1 MNRNTIIGLVL
12 VFGLMIAYSYLT
24 KPSKEELAQRKWEQD
39 SISLVQMYKQDS
51 IRIAEATIKAEEEKR
66 KGLQGTSVTQLAT
79 PSAEETK
86 AVDRDIFGVFANS
99 AQGEQKSYFIES
111 DLMKLEISSLGGKII
126 SVELKEYKTYD
137 TLPLILFD
145 PESVEFGFSFFSN
158 NRIINTDQLYF
169 EPFWYQL
176 SQQGKDHLSVQGA
189 NRLQFGMRMYTSL
202 VDSIMNPDQYV
213 EYLYTVTGDNYMID
227 LTVNLIG
234 MEEVIAS
241 NTRFL
246 DFIWNAEMNRME
258 RGVDRFNGS
267 TIYYKYVNDDV
278 DYLSETKDD
287 DESLKT
293 RVKWISFKQRF
304 FSSALIAKDYFT
316 NVEIKTFTNPE
327 KEGTG
332 RYLKSMGSQ
341 LGIPYNFTATESI
354 PFSFYFGPLK
364 FKTLT
369 KYDLDLER
377 QIPLGWSFF
386 LLAWVNRFAVI
397 PVFDFLSGFGWNY
410 GIIILVLTILLKLVL
425 FPIAYKT
432 YMSQA
437 KMRVLKPEI
446 EEITAK
452 FPKKED
458 AMKKQKATMALYKQ
472 AGVNPMAGCV
482 PMLLQFPIL
491 IALFRFFP
499 SSIEL
504 RQESFLWATDLSTYD
519 SILNLPWDIPFYG
532 DHVSLFTILMT
543 VSTLIYTK
551 LNNQMMSGQQ
561 QVQGMKTMMYM
572 MPIMFLGFFNSYA
585 SALSYY
591 YLLANLITFA
601 QMFVFRKVID
611 EDKIRLKIQVN
622 KKKPKKKSGFQK
634 RLEDMAKQKGYKK

>member
-86 AVDRDIFGVFANS
+86 PVDRDIFGVFANS

-543 VSTLIYTK
+543 VSTLIYTR

>member
-12 VFGLMIAYSYLT
+12 VFGLMMAYSYFT

-39 SISLVQMYKQDS
+39 SISLVQMYRQDS

-66 KGLQGTSVTQLAT
+66 KGLQGTSDIQLAP
-79 PSAEETK
+79 PSVEKTK
-86 AVDRDIFGVFANS
+86 AVDRDKFGVFANS
-99 AQGEQKSYFIES
+99 AHGEQKSYFIES
-111 DLMKLEISSLGGKII
+111 DLVKLEISSLGGKII
-126 SVELKEYKTYD
+126 SVELKEYQTYD

-158 NRIINTDQLYF
+158 NRSINTDQLYF

-176 SQQGKDHLSVQGA
+176 SHQGKEHLTVQGS
-189 NRLQFGMRMYTSL
+189 NRLQFGMRIYTSL
-202 VDSIMNPDQYV
+202 IDSLVNPDQYI

-234 MEEVIAS
+234 MDEVIAS

-258 RGVDRFNGS
+258 KGVDRFNGS
-267 TIYYKYVNDDV
+267 TVYYKYVNDDV

-287 DESLKT
+287 EESLKT

-304 FSSALIAKDYFT
+304 FSSALIAKEFFT

-332 RYLKSMGSQ
+332 RYLKSMESR
-341 LGIPYNFTATESI
+341 LGIPYNFTTTESI
-354 PFSFYFGPLK
+354 PLNFYFGPLK

-386 LLAWVNRFAVI
+386 ILAWVNRFAVI

-446 EEITAK
+446 DDITAK

-499 SSIEL
+499 ASIEL
-504 RQESFLWATDLSTYD
+504 RQESFQWATDLSKYD
-519 SILNLPWDIPFYG
+519 SIMDITWKITFYG

-543 VSTLIYTK
+543 VSTLIYTR
-551 LNNQMMSGQQ
+551 LNNQMMAGQQ

-591 YLLANLITFA
+591 YLLANLITFG
-601 QMFVFRKVID
+601 QMYVFRKVID
-611 EDKIRLKIQVN
+611 EDKIRLKIQAN

-634 RLEDMAKQKGYKK
+634 RLENMAKQKGYKK

>member
-12 VFGLMIAYSYLT
+12 VFGLMMAYSFFT
-24 KPSKEELAQRKWEQD
+24 KPSKEELARKKWEQD

-66 KGLQGTSVTQLAT
+66 KGLQGTSDTQLENS
-79 PSAEETK
+79 SAEETK
-86 AVDRDIFGVFANS
+86 EVDRDNFGVFANS
-99 AQGEQKSYFIES
+99 VHGEQKSYFIES
-111 DLMKLEISSLGGKII
+111 DLVKLEISSLGGKII
-126 SVELKEYKTYD
+126 SVELKKYKTYD

-189 NRLQFGMRMYTSL
+189 NTIQFGMRMYTSL
-202 VDSIMNPDQYV
+202 IDSIMNPDQYV
-213 EYLYTVTGDNYMID
+213 EYLYTVAGDNYMID

-258 RGVDRFNGS
+258 RGIDRFNGS

-287 DESLKT
+287 EESLKT

-316 NVEIKTFTNPE
+316 NVEIKTFTNSE

-354 PFSFYFGPLK
+354 PLSFYFGPLK

-519 SILNLPWDIPFYG
+519 SILDLPWDIPFYG

-591 YLLANLITFA
+591 YLLANLITFG
-601 QMFVFRKVID
+601 QIFIFRKVID